1 MTTWIDE
8 MLAST
13 RTNKASE
20 TALRKRIHL
29 SEDSRE
35 KSDKQLS
42 IMKDAWAE
50 LLGVMRKD
58 VKEFNNHKSRA
69 THSPALMSTE
79 SLSLARFQFEVY
91 VPEMNSRLL
100 VLTLTGNSLQVNV
113 RPKFPEQE
121 ATITLEPQKGR
132 KQYCWL
138 LDGMGKEKKDV
149 SAQQLSEYLLRPVL
163 FSSEVD

>member
-8 MLAST
+8 MLANT
-13 RTNKASE
+13 RVSKASAA
-20 TALRKRIHL
+20 ALRKRTHL
-29 SEDSRE
+29 SESSKE
-35 KSDKQLS
+35 KSDQQLS
-42 IMKDAWAE
+42 IVKEAWAE

-58 VKEFNNHKSRA
+58 VKDFNTHKSRA

-121 ATITLEPQKGR
+121 AAITLESQKGGTH
-132 KQYCWL
+132 YCWL
-138 LDGMGKEKKDV
+138 LNGTGKEKKEV
-149 SAQQLSEYLLRPVL
+149 SAEQLSEYLLRPIL

>member
-1 MTTWIDE
+1 MTWIDE
-8 MLAST
+8 MLANT
-13 RTNKASE
+13 RVNKASE
-20 TALRKRIHL
+20 TALRKQTHL
-29 SEDSRE
+29 SDGAKE

-42 IMKDAWAE
+42 IVKEAWAE
-50 LLGVMRKD
+50 LLSVMRRD

-79 SLSLARFQFEVY
+79 SLALAKFQFEVY

-100 VLTLTGNSLQVNV
+100 VLTLTGNSLQVDV

-121 ATITLEPQKGR
+121 ATITLESKEG

-138 LDGMGKEKKDV
+138 LDGTGKHKKEV
-149 SAQQLSEYLLRPVL
+149 SAKQLSEYLLRPIL